1 MGYKPTATEK
11 RAQNT
16 LNDHTIPY
24 FTDYDYSYWR
34 SSNSTRENLGYEY
47 ARDNYRLITEGMKAG
62 LDKFNF
68 ISHSMGGAFSEGMMK
83 YMTEQGWQIEHAIF
97 LNAWEPT
104 EIDTKV
110 EGIRIDA
117 TCTND
122 WVQQLSIPIT
132 GDSNIPHS
140 DLRIQINSNESFMK
154 IHRDL
159 IDGRN
164 NDLWNMINK
173 ILSK

>member
-1 MGYKPTATEK
+1 
-11 RAQNT
+11 
-16 LNDHTIPY
+16 
-24 FTDYDYSYWR
+24 
-34 SSNSTRENLGYEY
+34 
-47 ARDNYRLITEGMKAG
+47 MKVG

-68 ISHSMGGAFSEGMMK
+68 ISHSMGGAFSEGMMR

-117 TCTND
+117 TCDND
-122 WVQQLSIPIT
+122 WVQQLSMPIT
-132 GDSNIPHS
+132 GVSDIPHS
-140 DLRIQINSNESFMK
+140 DLRIQINSNESFTS

-159 IDGRN
+159 INGRS
-164 NDLWNMINK
+164 NDLWNMINEF
-173 ILSK
+173 LSK